1 MNRQETIPSSSSTGG
16 AGTAFEQQAGAVFLA
31 LLLTHGFPVV
41 FRDCL
46 VEEVA
51 FQTRRLGWQT
61 DDLLVTCSSA
71 HWGHRKLAIQV
82 KRTFHA
88 TASSTDCKET
98 FLGFWQDF
106 KSANRFNP
114 DCDAFVLVTLNATQA
129 LQGGLGLLLE
139 CARSSSDETD
149 FADRLTQRG
158 LYSQRV
164 RNCYSIIK
172 TIIEATEPESLND
185 GDFWRFLKSV
195 HLLSWDLTTSTAQQE
210 GVAKQML
217 VTACPLE
224 NRLEVADATWSK
236 LIETA
241 AISAMNG
248 QTFARNDLPEDL
260 LSKHTALDPGGQ
272 LRAFRDHT
280 QLVLDGIHSSI
291 GGAVTLARNEIQQK
305 AVGVL
310 SECRVLVLTGP
321 PGGGKSA
328 LAKSVAIAYQADHE
342 CLSFRGERFAAS
354 SIDDILPMG
363 MTGLQLKTLLGAQE
377 RVLIHVESVERLLEH
392 TVRDALADLVR
403 IAEECENVRLLLTC
417 RDYAAVAAIN
427 SFFGRGNLHP
437 ATIFVPALND
447 SEMDKV
453 AGAFPGLATPL
464 SNPRIKD
471 FLRNPFLLDMAARMD
486 WSGERE
492 ISADVAAFRR
502 RCWSSLVRRDDVT
515 QGGMPDRRE
524 QALIHLAEQR
534 ARQLRPF
541 VPADGADRDALNALH
556 QDGVVAKD
564 DNGFVAP
571 IHDLI
576 EDWAI
581 VRWTELLFAKHQWQ
595 ARSIAE
601 AVGEHPAM
609 RRGFREWLKESLE
622 LDSHKADDFVLSCYG
637 DSAIPRYFRD
647 DVIVSMLRGNSA
659 RSFIYRQKNQLLAHD
674 AQLLTQ
680 VIHLLRVACKTVP
693 QWLGSNYAPPS
704 VWLEPEGVAWLAV
717 MELVAEEF
725 DALTPTHAGLLIGL
739 MEDWAQGAS
748 ISTPAPDGA
757 ISVGRIAFSLLDRC
771 EGWRGNDQRKRILQ
785 IIAKVPRGDGPRFVE
800 LVEKASVRANRR
812 GSVEK
817 ELAEILLG
825 GIEGATACRDFPEL
839 MADLALSW
847 WCLSAENPER
857 TWPYWMPDNDHEF
870 GLRHDTVTGLFPPSA
885 MQGPFLWLLKQH
897 PEIGIGLVLDLA
909 NHAADWYGERRG
921 GSGAL
926 EPAFRTTL
934 TVPGYGKVEQW
945 ANERLWL
952 AYRGTS
958 VVPYVVQSALMALE
972 FWLLDLCENGAPV
985 ESWLTKLLVE
995 SNSVMTTAVVA
1006 SVCNAYSAAS
1016 AMAALALLS
1025 SREAFR
1031 LDLQRMVK
1039 ERDAVMLNAMS
1050 KRFPAANRHH
1060 GERERADEL
1069 EHRGHHLETLASQ
1082 LQFTGRAEKVWDIID
1097 RHHEGIPEGD
1107 ARTEDDQIFLLALHR
1122 MDIRKWELG
1131 EEISLPNSSSGEDE
1145 GNTEVAFRPRIK
1157 EMDPKLQHYLDE
1169 SAQERELVGAS
1180 LGLLGWGLAEWERHQ
1195 HDNGGMTWPTAL
1207 AQAKELQISQQ
1218 LATDFADNGVGYI
1231 AAICIR
1237 DHWHEMTTDD
1247 QLWCLRTATKEI
1259 ERECDSPDHLIKV
1272 SNHATQ
1278 ADRPA
1283 AFVLPMVLTLQP
1295 ENAQVLA
1302 AVARSIT
1309 HASDQ
1314 VKVWSA
1320 EGIRRY
1326 MGSGNQDLLMRCAGA
1341 FAMSGRTLDEKVDTQ
1356 DRGIGERIK
1365 RWLGHGFATSQPRQV
1380 ADYGW
1385 HGQTIP
1391 ATVVRDAFI
1400 KGGIDS
1406 EAEIASL
1413 DFDTWSARSVIVPLS
1428 TILSGTTNSA
1438 LAKELHEN
1446 IAQAV
1451 LESWEARTK
1460 DHDVEWHSDSNYA
1473 MMQRISE
1480 FVLTLPPDEAL
1491 RCCQP
1496 FLEAVAKYPSEVD
1509 TFVLSLIA
1517 RGGSA
1522 NGGQSWFWH
1531 VWNAFADKA
1540 VNAPWASSIADGY
1553 STGTSLV
1560 NYILFTLPWEEDIK
1574 DRLLLEGHWDD
1585 VSSFAT
1591 RMPAASP
1598 VMLAYTRYLH
1608 GIGRRSLPDAFSV
1621 VAHILQENAL
1631 ANLLSD
1637 GNTIFYLESLL
1648 GRYVHG
1654 EPSRLKSVPRLRDA
1668 VLYILDQLVIAGSS
1682 AAYIMRDDFV
1692 TPAPAPVVH
1701 QSAG

>member
-1 MNRQETIPSSSSTGG
+1 MNRQETVPSSSSTGG
-16 AGTAFEQQAGAVFLA
+16 AGTAFEQQAGAMFLA

-71 HWGHRKLAIQV
+71 HRGQRKLAIQV

-98 FLGFWQDF
+98 FRGFWQDF

-158 LYSQRV
+158 LYSQKV

-217 VTACPLE
+217 VTACPLK

-241 AISAMNG
+241 AIGAMNG
-248 QTFARNDLPEDL
+248 QTLARNDLPEDL
-260 LSKHTALDPGGQ
+260 LLKHTALDPGGQ

-291 GGAVTLARNEIQQK
+291 GGAVTLARNEIQQTV
-305 AVGVL
+305 AEVL
-310 SECRVLVLTGP
+310 SERRVLVLTGP

-354 SIDDILPMG
+354 SIDDVLPMG

-437 ATIFVPALND
+437 EKIFVPALND
-447 SEMDKV
+447 SEMDEI
-453 AGAFPGLATPL
+453 AGALPALATPL

-486 WSGERE
+486 WSGEHE
-492 ISADVAAFRR
+492 ISSDVAALRK

-524 QALIHLAEQR
+524 QALIYLAEKR
-534 ARQLRPF
+534 ARELRPF
-541 VPADGADRDALNALH
+541 VPADGIDRHALDALY
-556 QDGVVAKD
+556 QDGILVKD
-564 DNGFVAP
+564 DNGFAAP
-571 IHDLI
+571 SHDVI

-581 VRWTELLFAKHQWQ
+581 VRWTELEFAKNQWQ
-595 ARSIAE
+595 AGPIAT

-622 LDSHKADDFVLSCYG
+622 LDSDRADDFVLSCYG

-647 DVIVSMLRGNSA
+647 DVIVSMLRGNSVK
-659 RSFIYRQKNQLLAHD
+659 SFIYRQKSQLLAHD

-693 QWLGSNYAPPS
+693 QWLGSNYAPHS
-704 VWLEPEGVAWLAV
+704 VWLEPEGVAWPAV
-717 MELVAEEF
+717 MELAAEEF
-725 DALTPTHAGLLIGL
+725 DTLAPTHNGLLIGL

-748 ISTPAPDGA
+748 LSTPVPDGA
-757 ISVGRIAFSLLDRC
+757 TSVGRIAFGLLDQC

-785 IIAKVPRGDGPRFVE
+785 VIAKVPRCDSARFTE
-800 LVEKASVRANRR
+800 LVEKASVRANQR

-825 GIEGATACRDFPEL
+825 GIEGAAACSDFPEL
-839 MADLALSW
+839 TANLALSW
-847 WCLSAENPER
+847 WCLSEANSER
-857 TWPYWMPDNDHEF
+857 TFPYRMQGNGHEF
-870 GLRHDTVTGLFPPSA
+870 GVRHGRAAGSFPPSA

-897 PEIGIGLVLDLA
+897 PEISVGLVLDLA
-909 NHAADWYGERRG
+909 NHAADWHSERRS

-995 SNSVMTTAVVA
+995 SNNVMTTAVVA
-1006 SVCNAYSAAS
+1006 SVCNAYPAAS

-1031 LDLQRMVK
+1031 LDLHRMVK
-1039 ERDAVMLNAMS
+1039 ERDAAMLNAMS
-1050 KRFPAANRHH
+1050 KRLPAANRHH
-1060 GERERADEL
+1060 GERERADGL
-1069 EHRGHHLETLASQ
+1069 DHRKHHLETMACQ
-1082 LQFTGRAEKVWDIID
+1082 LQFMGKGQEVRRILDGHYES
-1097 RHHEGIPEGD
+1097 IPDGD
-1107 ARTEDDQIFLLALHR
+1107 DRTEDDRMFLLALHR
-1122 MDIRKWELG
+1122 MDARKWELG
-1131 EEISLPNSSSGEDE
+1131 EEISTSDTAVADNEVDTRVAYSIRITDMDDDLQNYMDE
-1145 GNTEVAFRPRIK
+1145 GARINA
-1157 EMDPKLQHYLDE
+1157 PI
-1169 SAQERELVGAS
+1169 SAS
-1180 LGLLGWGLAEWERHQ
+1180 LGLLGWGRAEWERRQ
-1195 HDNGGMTWPTAL
+1195 QDSYGITWQTAL
-1207 AQAKELQISQQ
+1207 AQAKELQGNPQS
-1218 LATDFADNGVGYI
+1218 ATEFDDYAVSYVAALGV
-1231 AAICIR
+1231 R
-1237 DHWHEMTTDD
+1237 EHWHEITTGDR
-1247 QLWCLRTATKEI
+1247 QWCLDTVIAEV
-1259 ERECDSPDHLIKV
+1259 EREHDSLDH
-1272 SNHATQ
+1272 
-1278 ADRPA
+1278 PG
-1283 AFVLPMVLTLQP
+1283 AFVLPLVLSMEP
-1295 ENAQVLA
+1295 DNPRVLA

-1314 VKVWSA
+1314 VKQWCADGVRSYLAA
-1320 EGIRRY
+1320 EH
-1326 MGSGNQDLLMRCAGA
+1326 QDLLMRCAGA
-1341 FAMSGRTLDEKVDTQ
+1341 FAMSARYLEEDDRTYRDALA
-1356 DRGIGERIK
+1356 ERAMRKSFRMRTI
-1365 RWLGHGFATSQPRQV
+1365 RWLKRLATGLKLLRVEEDSGHV
-1380 ADYGW
+1380 
-1385 HGQTIP
+1385 P
-1391 ATVVRDAFI
+1391 AVSVVVRDAFLNNR
-1400 KGGIDS
+1400 IDPES
-1406 EAEIASL
+1406 EIASL
-1413 DFDTWSARSVIVPLS
+1413 DFNTWPARSVIVPLS
-1428 TILSGTTNSA
+1428 SILSAANDST
-1438 LAKELHEN
+1438 LVKELHEKM
-1446 IAQAV
+1446 AQSVVA
-1451 LESWEARTK
+1451 SWEARRK
-1460 DHDVEWHSDSNYA
+1460 DHDVAWHSDSNYA

-1509 TFVLSLIA
+1509 AFVLSLIA
-1517 RGGSA
+1517 RGGIA
-1522 NGGQSWFWH
+1522 DGGQSCFWH

-1540 VNAPWASSIADGY
+1540 VNAPWASSFAGGY
-1553 STGTSLV
+1553 STSTSLV
-1560 NYILFTLPWEEDIK
+1560 NYLLFALPWEEDMNV
-1574 DRLLLEGHWDD
+1574 RLLLEGHWDD
-1585 VSSFAT
+1585 VNSFAL

-1701 QSAG
+1701 QPAS